1 MVSISSV
8 SINQTLSTS
17 SSKVA
22 INDSTEDTSV

>member
-22 INDSTEDTSV
+22 INDSTDDTSV